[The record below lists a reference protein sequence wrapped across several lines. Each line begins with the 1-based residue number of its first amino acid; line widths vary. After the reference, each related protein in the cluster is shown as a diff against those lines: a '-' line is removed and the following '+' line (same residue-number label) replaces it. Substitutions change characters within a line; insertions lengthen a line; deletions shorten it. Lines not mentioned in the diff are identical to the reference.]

1 MMVID
6 RRYSVLERGEGHRA
20 KQGREGD
27 WEGWGGRITIRNRKV
42 RRASLRGHSSNNKGC
57 DYYSLHIQTG
67 KGKVLDQIGNHWLQ
81 RCFEG
86 N

>member
-27 WEGWGGRITIRNRKV
+27 WEGWGGRIMIRFE
-42 RRASLRGHSSNNKGC
+42 
-57 DYYSLHIQTG
+57 TG
-67 KGKVLDQIGNHWLQ
+67 RSGGPH
-81 RCFEG
+81 
-86 N
+86 